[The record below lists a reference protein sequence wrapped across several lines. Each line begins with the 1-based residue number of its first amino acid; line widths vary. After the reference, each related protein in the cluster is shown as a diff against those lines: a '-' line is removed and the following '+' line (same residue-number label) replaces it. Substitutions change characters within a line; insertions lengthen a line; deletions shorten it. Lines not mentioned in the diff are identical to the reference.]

1 MKSFLFNQENKHHK
15 KKNNNPFFKKVQA
28 KLKTRTS
35 KDKYEVEADKMA
47 DKVVNKTTEK
57 GSVQKKEEEVQAK
70 PLAAAI
76 TPLIQKKENMEEV
89 QTKNEEETL
98 QTKQEEEVQKMEEEE
113 AVQAQEEEEVQSKLS
128 SQKSS
133 QQPINS
139 QLKKGSGGKQMNGN
153 TKNEMESGFGADF
166 SNVKIHTDTNAE
178 QMSSNIGAQA
188 FTHGNDIYFNKGKYE
203 PNSKKGKHLLAHEL
217 THTIQQKGMK
227 KKKES

>member
-70 PLAAAI
+70 PLATAI
-76 TPLIQKKENMEEV
+76 TPLIQKKEKMEEV
-89 QTKNEEETL
+89 QTKNEEETV
-98 QTKQEEEVQKMEEEE
+98 QAKQEEEVQKMEEEE
-113 AVQAQEEEEVQSKLS
+113 AVQAKLAS
-128 SQKSS
+128 GRSN
-133 QQPINS
+133 QPINN
-139 QLKKGSGGKQMNGN
+139 QLKKGTGGVTMEAK
-153 TKNEMESGFGADF
+153 TKNEMEAGFGADF

-178 QMSSNIGAQA
+178 QMSSNISAQA
-188 FTHGNDIYFNKGKYE
+188 FTHGNDIYFNKGKYD